1 MRIRKVLE
9 LITANIKAM
18 NELRQKPRTE
28 GTDGTARRAEM
39 QKLRTDYIVSLK
51 TVLTPEQYAKIEK
64 GGAQPA
70 REKQHVSELKETES
84 K

>member
-1 MRIRKVLE
+1 MFKI
-9 LITANIKAM
+9 I
-18 NELRQKPRTE
+18 
-28 GTDGTARRAEM
+28 AEM